1 MSLNWRQNK
10 ETETR
15 VSALNNDM
23 ACKNTHVAG
32 SATPNERNEFTNER
46 SNFASE
52 RSKFATKPSGPP
64 MAIITK
70 GVLAGRKAEIQMDY
84 PVHGH
89 ARLYARGR
97 GGFGFVINLPE
108 ECFKRI

>member
-46 SNFASE
+46 SNFA
-52 RSKFATKPSGPP
+52 TKPSGPP
-64 MAIITK
+64 MVIITK

-89 ARLYARGR
+89 APLYARGR